1 MTQIELTDIDVSSYA
16 DCDGHELVARVDAPD
31 IGLEAYIGIHDTHLG
46 PALGGCR
53 MHPYAGAEDAI
64 KDVLRLSR
72 GMSYKAALAGLPLG
86 GGKSVIIGDPQA
98 PGKADKL
105 EAMGKAIAA
114 LQGTYITAED
124 VGMRERDMAR
134 IHQQTAYVTGLPQSE
149 AGRHV
154 GGNPAPVTA
163 YGVYCA
169 IQAAVRSRYQH
180 SSLQGLRVAVQGV
193 GAVGTALC
201 ILLRD
206 AGAELII
213 TDSDIVRAK
222 ELQRTYPDMTIVN
235 QDRIFSVEA
244 DIFAPCAMGAVLD
257 DATIP
262 LLQTPI
268 VAGAAN
274 NQLARDE
281 HDRMLADRG
290 IVYAPDYIANAG
302 GLICV
307 AYEYFARTGQQ
318 PFATPIS
325 YNSMMAHV
333 AGIGTTLEDI
343 FRQASDLRQ
352 PTGQIADKRARA
364 IFRAPYGQQS
374 VGK

>member
-1 MTQIELTDIDVSSYA
+1 MAQIELSDIDASRYS
-16 DCDGHELVARVDAPD
+16 DSDDHELVARVDAPD
-31 IGLEAYIGIHDTHLG
+31 VGLEAYIGIHNTRLG

-53 MHPYAGAEDAI
+53 MHPYASTEQAI
-64 KDVLRLSR
+64 TDVLRLSR
-72 GMSYKAALAGLPLG
+72 GMSYKAALADLPLG

-98 PGKADKL
+98 SGKGDKL
-105 EAMGKAIAA
+105 EAMGKAIEA
-114 LQGTYITAED
+114 LQGNYITAED
-124 VGMRERDMAR
+124 VGMQERDMAR
-134 IHQQTAYVTGLPQSE
+134 IHRQTEYVTGLPQSD

-169 IQAAVRSRYQH
+169 IHAAVRSRYKRD
-180 SSLQGLRVAVQGV
+180 SLQGLRVAVQGV

-201 ILLRD
+201 VLLRD

-213 TDSDIVRAK
+213 TDNEIERAK
-222 ELQRTYPDMTIVN
+222 ELQRAYPGIEIVN

-244 DIFAPCAMGAVLD
+244 DVFAPCAMGAVLD
-257 DATIP
+257 EATIP
-262 LLQTPI
+262 LLQAPI

-274 NQLARDE
+274 NQLAEAR
-281 HDRMLADRG
+281 HDQMLADRD
-290 IVYAPDYIANAG
+290 ILYAPDYIANAG

-307 AYEYFARTGQQ
+307 AYEYFARMGQH

-333 AGIGTTLEDI
+333 AGIGKTLEDI
-343 FRQASDLRQ
+343 FHQASDLRR
-352 PTGQIADKRARA
+352 PTGQIADKRAKA
-364 IFRAPYGQQS
+364 IFRAPERKQRAAE
-374 VGK
+374 